1 MDEKQFLIMITFAKT
16 MKSFLVLQ
24 LKLLLALFLLVAG
37 SHVFAQRGNAVTLKE
52 DAETFTLDNG
62 VVTAKVAKASGDLV
76 SLRYKGLEMLATF
89 LTPEGEPD
97 LVKDPPG
104 ANPNGLNRGMTD
116 HQYGFWSHDAMG
128 PRGTAPAITK
138 VTIDPARNGG
148 ARAEVSVKGIA
159 EGRKMGTGPG
169 ASPEGQ
175 FAADVEIRYALGR
188 GESGVYTYCI
198 FEHKPGYP
206 YTQLGEARFCAKL
219 ADFFDW
225 LSVDENR
232 NMHYPKDMP
241 IGDKYQFT
249 ANLHRNQAFGWS
261 STTKNVGL
269 FFINP
274 TMEYMSGG
282 PTKVEFMG
290 HRDTNPVGAPC
301 VLNYWRSSHYGGA
314 EVNVAE
320 GEHWTKVV
328 GPFLI
333 YVNSGKSPQDIY
345 ADARARV
352 AGESAKWPFEW
363 VSGVDYPLAA
373 QRATVKGKLVLNDPY
388 VTKFSGK
395 LTVGLTAPAYDSPRP
410 SAPAAGA
417 APVAGAARPA
427 AASAGVAAFVMP
439 KVDWQKDAKFYQF
452 WASGKSDGSFSI
464 EKVRPGRYTLH
475 AFADGVPG
483 EFVAEGIVVEAGKPL
498 NLGSL
503 TWKPVRYGKL
513 LWEVGIPNRLASE
526 FFLHE
531 DHNEVDISLRYA
543 KLFPNDVNFV
553 IGKSDSRKDW
563 FFQHV
568 PHSVDTAAA
577 PPSFFGPAPQGRAT
591 PYTITFQLTS
601 APKGTAT
608 LRVAICGTGP
618 RSVDVAVNGAPAGQ
632 LANLMGDGT
641 ISRHGSHGIWYEKL
655 VTFDASMMKAG
666 ENTLTLTV
674 PAGAVTNGMLYDY
687 LSLELA
693 E

>member
-427 AASAGVAAFVMP
+427 AAPVGAAAFVVA
-439 KVDWQKDAKFYQF
+439 KVDWQKDAKYYQF
-452 WASGKSDGSFSI
+452 WASGKSDGSFGI

-655 VTFDASMMKAG
+655 VTFDASMMKSG